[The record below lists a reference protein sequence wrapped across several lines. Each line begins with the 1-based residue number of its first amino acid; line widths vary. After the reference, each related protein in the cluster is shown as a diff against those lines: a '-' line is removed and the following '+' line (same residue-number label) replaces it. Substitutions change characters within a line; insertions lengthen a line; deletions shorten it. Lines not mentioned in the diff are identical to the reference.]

1 MNWLDILILVSLAAA
16 VSGGLGTGLV
26 RGICNLGG
34 LIIGIFLAGRYY
46 ETFGSNITFIH
57 SRDVANVAAF
67 LIILAIIVTIAE
79 ITGRILHKI
88 LSGIMLGWL
97 DRFLGGV
104 MGLGVGAVSWGALLA
119 LWVKFLPN
127 LNGTVYH
134 SFLAKVLLY
143 NFPLVLNLLPASFDA
158 VKNFFK

>member
-1 MNWLDILILVSLAAA
+1 MQ
-16 VSGGLGTGLV
+16 
-26 RGICNLGG
+26 
-34 LIIGIFLAGRYY
+34 
-46 ETFGSNITFIH
+46 
-57 SRDVANVAAF
+57 
-67 LIILAIIVTIAE
+67 
-79 ITGRILHKI
+79 K
-88 LSGIMLGWL
+88 LGWL